1 MSDVDPRPD
10 ESFAAALLARASDV
24 VAVVGPDG
32 NLTYV
37 SPAARTMLGYGPAA
51 LIGTSAFDL
60 VHPSDQVGAL
70 EGFDSTSSAADSRPT
85 PLLLRL
91 RNADGTWRET
101 EVIATNHLDDP
112 AIGGLLLSIRD
123 VSQSMR
129 TERALRDSEER
140 YRLIVELACEG
151 IWVVDAH
158 GTTTYANRAMAR
170 MLDTT
175 VNRLIGCSLF
185 DFLDE
190 DTQVRARMTFGQG
203 AAAEVEEHDFRL
215 VTRAGHSL
223 WTRVNITPVLLPDGT
238 FNGAIALVTDVTD
251 RRCLEEQ
258 LAREARIDSLTGV
271 ANRNT
276 LFDVLSRQLA
286 HPALC
291 GVFFADLDRFKS
303 INDTYGHQAGDQT
316 LRVVA
321 ERLSS
326 IVRHQ
331 DTVAR
336 VGGDEFVVVSA
347 PLRDEAEALE
357 IGNRIP
363 RALDAPVRI
372 GDLSISVDLSV
383 GIAFS
388 TGEDDADSLLARADN
403 ALYRAKR
410 NGRARI
416 EVISAAS

>member
-1 MSDVDPRPD
+1 MSSLDPRHD
-10 ESFAAALLARASDV
+10 EVLASAILARASDV

-37 SPAARTMLGYGPAA
+37 SPSARTMLGYGEAS
-51 LIGTSAFDL
+51 LLGTSAFDL
-60 VHPSDQVGAL
+60 VHPSDQVGAF
-70 EGFDSTSSAADSRPT
+70 EGFESTSSADDSRPS

-112 AIGGLLLSIRD
+112 QIAGLLLSIRD

-129 TERALRDSEER
+129 TDRALRDSEER
-140 YRLIVELACEG
+140 YRLIVELAREG
-151 IWVVDAH
+151 IWVVDAR
-158 GTTTYANRAMAR
+158 GITTYANRAMAR

-175 VNRLIGCSLF
+175 VNRLIGCSLLEF
-185 DFLDE
+185 VDD
-190 DTQVRARMTFGQG
+190 DTRIRARTLFGRG
-203 AAAEVEEHDFRL
+203 AGSGVDEHDFRL
-215 VTRAGHSL
+215 VTRGGHSL
-223 WTRVNITPVLLPDGT
+223 WTRVNISPVLMHDGT

-251 RRCLEEQ
+251 RRLLEEQ
-258 LAREARIDSLTGV
+258 LEREARIDSLTGV

-286 HPALC
+286 RPALC

-303 INDTYGHQAGDQT
+303 INDTYGHHAGDQT

-326 IVRHQ
+326 IVRQQ

-357 IGNRIP
+357 IGQRIP
-363 RALDAPVRI
+363 RVLDAPVRI
-372 GDLSISVDLSV
+372 GDISISVDLSV

-388 TGEDDADSLLARADN
+388 TGQDDADSLLARADH
-403 ALYRAKR
+403 ALYQAKR

-416 EVISAAS
+416 EVISTAP